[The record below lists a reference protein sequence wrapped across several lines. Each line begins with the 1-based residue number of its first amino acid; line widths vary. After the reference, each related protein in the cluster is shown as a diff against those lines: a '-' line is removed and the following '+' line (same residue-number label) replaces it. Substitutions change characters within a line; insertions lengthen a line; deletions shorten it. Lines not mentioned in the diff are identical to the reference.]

1 MITFMKM
8 INIAQD
14 ERHTANSAILLNDTH
29 AEHQTDR
36 DRRIMRAPHLGRY
49 VVKKKNSD
57 ISANE

>member
-1 MITFMKM
+1 M

-14 ERHTANSAILLNDTH
+14 EKRTATSTILLNDTH
-29 AEHQTDR
+29 AGHQTDR

-49 VVKKKNSD
+49 VMKKKNSD